1 MASSAPLLSNT
12 AAGDNAQGLPA
23 VDYWVPLG
31 YFAIYRLLLAGLLV
45 ILHLL
50 QLTPA
55 PFGSHAPTLYVALC
69 YGYLAAAFVAAV
81 AVRNRML
88 PFNTLVDIHTFT
100 DIVFITLLMHAS
112 GGVGSGLGMLLVV
125 SVAAAGLLSMG
136 RTATLF
142 AALASLAVLVEQSY
156 LSLNAPDHITREAI
170 NYPQA
175 GMLGAT
181 LFATAALAHTLARR
195 IRASERLARQRGI
208 DLANMAQ
215 LTDYVIQHMQTG
227 VLVADAGG
235 QIRLINAT
243 ARQLLGLGAKPLAGT
258 PLGQQIPSL
267 QKQLMAWRE
276 GGRQESD
283 LFEVPQTG
291 QQVLPRFMPIGNGT
305 DSLIF
310 LEDASDANQRAQQL
324 KLASLGRLTASIAHE
339 IRNPLG
345 AISHAG
351 ELLEESPGLENGDKR
366 LLRIILE
373 QSKRI
378 NAIIESV
385 LHLGR
390 RDRAHPERIELSP
403 WLQRFLEEFQ
413 RNATCHPG
421 DIRLNVEPADLAV
434 QFDPIQLHQIV
445 WNLSLN
451 GLRHA
456 AAAPAPKL
464 EISAGRS
471 GQDTWLDV
479 RDHGPGIPPEVA
491 EHLFEP
497 FFTTEGKGTGLG
509 LYLARELTE
518 SNRARLICL
527 PPPDGGARF
536 RLLFARSPD

>member
-1 MASSAPLLSNT
+1 MASPALIPIET
-12 AAGDNAQGLPA
+12 AQGENPQGLPD

-50 QLTPA
+50 KLTPD
-55 PFGSHAPTLYVALC
+55 PFGSLAPSLYVALC
-69 YGYLAAAFVAAV
+69 YGYLATAFIAGL
-81 AVRNRML
+81 AVRSRML
-88 PFNTLVDIHTFT
+88 PFNTLVDLHTFA

-112 GGVGSGLGMLLVV
+112 GGIGSGLGMLLVV

-136 RTATLF
+136 RTAALF

-156 LSLNAPDHITREAI
+156 LLLNAPAHVAREAI

-215 LTDYVIQHMQTG
+215 LTDYVIQHMQIG

-235 QIRLINAT
+235 QIRLINTT
-243 ARQLLGLGAKPLAGT
+243 ARQLLGLGAKPIAGT
-258 PLGQQIPSL
+258 PLGQQVPSL
-267 QKQLMAWRE
+267 HRQLMTWRE
-276 GGRQESD
+276 GGRQEPD
-283 LFEVPQTG
+283 LFEVAQTG
-291 QQVLPRFMPIGNGT
+291 QKVLPRFMPIGNGA

-310 LEDASDANQRAQQL
+310 LEDASDASQRVQQL

-390 RDRAHPERIELSP
+390 RDRTRPERIELAP
-403 WLQRFLEEFQ
+403 WLQRFLDEFQ
-413 RNATCHPG
+413 RNATCQPG
-421 DIRLNVEPADLAV
+421 DILLSVEPDHLVV
-434 QFDPIQLHQIV
+434 QFDPVQLHQVV

-456 AAAPAPKL
+456 ANAPAPKL

-479 RDHGPGIPPEVA
+479 RDHGPGIPPQVA

-536 RLLFARSPD
+536 RLLFARSTD

>member
-12 AAGDNAQGLPA
+12 ATGDNAQGLPA

-235 QIRLINAT
+235 QIRLINTT
-243 ARQLLGLGAKPLAGT
+243 ARQLLGLGAKPIAGT
-258 PLGQQIPSL
+258 PLGQQVPSL
-267 QKQLMAWRE
+267 QKQLMTWRE

-456 AAAPAPKL
+456 ATAPAPKL

>member
-1 MASSAPLLSNT
+1 MASPLLNSP
-12 AAGDNAQGLPA
+12 AATGDEAERLHDS
-23 VDYWVPLG
+23 VHWTPLG
-31 YFAIYRLLLAGLLV
+31 YFAIYRLLLTGLLV

-50 QLTPA
+50 GWTPE
-55 PFGSHAPTLYVALC
+55 PFGSLAPTLYTSVI
-69 YGYLAAAFVAAV
+69 YIYLAAAFLAGM
-81 AVRNRML
+81 AVRTRLL
-88 PFNTLVDIHTFT
+88 PFNTLVDLHTFT
-100 DIVFITLLMHAS
+100 DIVCITLLMHAS
-112 GGVGSGLGMLLVV
+112 GGIGSGLGMLLVV
-125 SVAAAGLLSMG
+125 SVAVAGMLSVG
-136 RTATLF
+136 RTAILF
-142 AALASLAVLVEQSY
+142 AALASLAVLVEQSF
-156 LSLNAPDHITREAI
+156 LLLTAPAHIAREAI
-170 NYPQA
+170 SYPQA

-195 IRASERLARQRGI
+195 IRASEKLARQRGI

-227 VLVADAGG
+227 VLVTDAAG

-243 ARQLLGLGAKPLAGT
+243 ARQLLGLGTRPVAGDPLERVMPA
-258 PLGQQIPSL
+258 L
-267 QKQLMAWRE
+267 QRQLQAWRTGE
-276 GGRQESD
+276 RQDAD
-283 LFEVPQTG
+283 LLEVTQSG
-291 QQVLPRFMPIGNGT
+291 LKVLPHFMPIGSGADN
-305 DSLIF
+305 LIF
-310 LEDASDANQRAQQL
+310 LEDASGASQQAQQL

-351 ELLEESPGLENGDKR
+351 ELLEESPALETADKR

-390 RDRAHPERIELSP
+390 RERARPEPIELAP
-403 WLQRFLEEFQ
+403 WLQRFVEEFQ
-413 RNATCHPG
+413 RHATCQPG
-421 DIRLNVEPADLAV
+421 DIRLVVVDDKITA
-434 QFDPIQLHQIV
+434 QFDPVQLHQIV
-445 WNLSLN
+445 WNLTLN

-456 AAAPAPKL
+456 AAAPAPKVEL
-464 EISAGRS
+464 HAGRN
-471 GQDTWLDV
+471 GDDTWLDV

-509 LYLARELTE
+509 LYLARELAE
-518 SNRARLICL
+518 SNRARLLCL

-536 RLLFARSPD
+536 RLLFAR

>member
-1 MASSAPLLSNT
+1 MEDANRLLGSA
-12 AAGDNAQGLPA
+12 AVAGDEPGPLH
-23 VDYWVPLG
+23 DGEHWTPLG
-31 YFAIYRLLLAGLLV
+31 YLAIYRLLLTGLLV

-50 QLTPA
+50 GLTPQ
-55 PFGSHAPTLYVALC
+55 PFGSLDPTLYIGIIYL
-69 YGYLAAAFVAAV
+69 YLAAAFLAAG
-81 AVRNRML
+81 AVHTRLL
-88 PFNTLVDIHTFT
+88 PFNHLVDLHTFT
-100 DIVFITLLMHAS
+100 DIVCITLLMHAS
-112 GGVGSGLGMLLVV
+112 GGISSGLGMLLVV
-125 SVAAAGLLSMG
+125 SVAAAGMLSVG
-136 RTATLF
+136 RTAILF
-142 AALASLAVLVEQSY
+142 AALASLAILVEQSF
-156 LSLNAPDHITREAI
+156 LLLNAPVHIAREAI

-195 IRASERLARQRGI
+195 IRASEILARQRGL

-227 VLVADAGG
+227 VLVADAAGE
-235 QIRLINAT
+235 IRLINAT
-243 ARQLLGLGAKPLAGT
+243 GRQLLGLGARPVVGESLERVVPA
-258 PLGQQIPSL
+258 L
-267 QKQLMAWRE
+267 QKQLHGWRRGE
-276 GGRQESD
+276 RNDTD
-283 LFEVPQTG
+283 LLEVTQNGPK
-291 QQVLPRFMPIGNGT
+291 VLPHFMPIGTGA

-310 LEDASDANQRAQQL
+310 LEDASDASQQVQQL

-351 ELLEESPGLENGDKR
+351 ELLEESPALDTGDKR

-390 RDRAHPERIELSP
+390 RDRARPERIDLGP
-403 WLQRFLEEFQ
+403 WLQRFMEEFQ
-413 RNATCHPG
+413 RHATCQPG
-421 DIRLNVEPADLAV
+421 DMLLNLEGDDLAV
-434 QFDPIQLHQIV
+434 RFDPIQLHQIV

-456 AAAPAPKL
+456 ATATAPKL
-464 EISAGRS
+464 ELCAGRS
-471 GQDTWLDV
+471 GEDIWLDV

-509 LYLARELTE
+509 LYLARELAE
-518 SNRARLICL
+518 SNRARLLCL

-536 RLLFARSPD
+536 RLLFAR